1 MRIGVLKGPR
11 KGRPNLDPLRA
22 DWSLRGG
29 VHAAARASVRV
40 GDEKS
45 HSSGDAY
52 CRGSRIHS
60 TVWLA
65 QPDEDNVPGE
75 RAANA
80 FDRRLGQRVR
90 ARRLEIG
97 MSQERLAGLLDV
109 TFQQVQK
116 YEKGVNRIAAS
127 RLFDISAALD
137 LSLAKLFEGMGA
149 AKTSGASSAIDH
161 TLATSEGI
169 ELAALFASIKSQE
182 VRRRV
187 VELVR
192 SLSEG

>member
-1 MRIGVLKGPR
+1 M
-11 KGRPNLDPLRA
+11 ND
-22 DWSLRGG
+22 
-29 VHAAARASVRV
+29 
-40 GDEKS
+40 
-45 HSSGDAY
+45 
-52 CRGSRIHS
+52 
-60 TVWLA
+60 
-65 QPDEDNVPGE
+65 E

-80 FDRRLGQRVR
+80 IDRRLGQRVR

-97 MSQERLAGLLDV
+97 MSQERLAEVLGV

-137 LSLAKLFEGMGA
+137 MSIARFFEGLSPARARGVA
-149 AKTSGASSAIDH
+149 EEEGGFIHDA
-161 TLATSEGI
+161 LATPEGAQ
-169 ELAALFASIKSQE
+169 LMSLFASIKSVK

-192 SLSEG
+192 ALAEEEAEKAKKS